1 MLNGLCA
8 TWANTAVD
16 IIVIVV
22 LAIFA
27 IVGARKGFVDCFFG
41 FISTIVA
48 IILAFSLAQPMLG
61 WTGGLFGLQG
71 VLEQA
76 CINAFAGVK
85 GFALDV
91 SNEGLTAMLAEQNLP
106 QFLVDMVVSGVG
118 NSEIPAGTTLAMLVG
133 QPLGELATTL
143 IVGILLFILSKLLL
157 SLLKNIISGIVRRLP
172 IIGTVNGLLGLVVG
186 ALQGLLIVSGVI
198 AVLGVLPVDGMALFF
213 NECAVLGWLYN
224 QNFINVILGWILV

>member
-1 MLNGLCA
+1 
-8 TWANTAVD
+8 
-16 IIVIVV
+16 
-22 LAIFA
+22 
-27 IVGARKGFVDCFFG
+27 
-41 FISTIVA
+41 
-48 IILAFSLAQPMLG
+48 
-61 WTGGLFGLQG
+61 
-71 VLEQA
+71 
-76 CINAFAGVK
+76 
-85 GFALDV
+85 
-91 SNEGLTAMLAEQNLP
+91 
-106 QFLVDMVVSGVG
+106 
-118 NSEIPAGTTLAMLVG
+118 MLVG

>member
-27 IVGARKGFVDCFFG
+27 IVGAKKGFVECFFG
-41 FISTIVA
+41 FVSTIVA
-48 IILAFSLAQPMLG
+48 IILAFSLAQPVLG

-71 VLEQA
+71 VIEQA
-76 CINAFAGVK
+76 CIDAFAGIN
-85 GFALDV
+85 GFGMDV
-91 SNEGLTAMLAEQNLP
+91 SNEGLSAMLAEQNLP
-106 QFLVDMVVSGVG
+106 QFLVDMVVGSVG

-133 QPLGELATTL
+133 QPLGQLASTL
-143 IVGILLFILSKLLL
+143 ISGVVVFIIAKLLL
-157 SLLKNIISGIVRRLP
+157 CIVKSLVSAIVQRLP
-172 IIGTVNGLLGLVVG
+172 IVGTLNGLLGLLVG
-186 ALQGLLIVSGVI
+186 ALQGLLIVSAVV
-198 AVLGVLPVDGMALFF
+198 AVLGVIPVDGMALFF